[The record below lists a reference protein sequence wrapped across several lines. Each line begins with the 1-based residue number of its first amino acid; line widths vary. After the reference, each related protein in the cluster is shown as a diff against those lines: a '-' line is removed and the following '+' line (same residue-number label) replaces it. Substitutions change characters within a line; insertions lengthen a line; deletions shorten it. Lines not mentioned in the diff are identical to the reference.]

1 MRQIVAIIKDSD
13 WTQADAATHCGVTQP
28 HIVVLS
34 IPW

>member
-13 WTQADAATHCGVTQP
+13 WTQTDVATHCGVTQP
-28 HIVVLS
+28 RIVVLS